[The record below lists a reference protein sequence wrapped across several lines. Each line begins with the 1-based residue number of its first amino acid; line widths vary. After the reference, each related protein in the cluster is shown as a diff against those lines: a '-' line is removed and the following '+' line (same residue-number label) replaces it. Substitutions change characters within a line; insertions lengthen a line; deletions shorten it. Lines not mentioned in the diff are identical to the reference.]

1 MLLRPRQK
9 TFVDRSVAALEAE
22 GNTLSVAPTGAG
34 KTVMF
39 SAILGRLVGDGDQKA
54 LVLAHRDELT
64 AQNRSLFEIMN
75 PKISTSVFDATTK
88 SWDGQ
93 VTFSMV
99 PTLSRDDNLATM
111 PHIDLLVID
120 EAHHAV
126 ADTYQ
131 KIIKAAKEKNESCRV
146 LGVTA
151 TPNRSDRRGLIEV
164 FSNVGDQIWVG
175 ELIRSGHLVPPRTH
189 IMDVGINEKLLKLRR
204 DGAEFDMEAAAEVL
218 NQRPINEAVVEHWLD
233 KAKGRPTVVFC
244 STVDHARDV
253 SQAFEA
259 EGIKT
264 AFVYGDLG
272 SSQRERELAK
282 FQTGEVSV
290 IVNVA
295 VLTEGWD
302 HPPTSCVI
310 LLRPSSA
317 KSTMIQMIGR
327 GLRTV
332 DAGKYSGVTKTDCVV
347 LDFGRSCWVHGTIE
361 QDAMLDNPVLDNLD
375 PMQMDCPACG
385 SKIPLASYECPICGE
400 QFEIEKRERGQSEIE
415 QLTHVQMM
423 EVNLLQQSNF
433 LWVDLFGDDSSLISS
448 GFQAWGGL
456 FQFEGAWYAVGGKNG
471 EEAKLLTSGERI
483 VCLAA
488 ANDWLNL
495 YETEDTVYKTRNW
508 LSEMPTQKQIK
519 VLPKQDKLD
528 FSLTR
533 YRASALIS
541 FEMNKKA
548 IHALIT
554 AAHKQAA

>member
-1 MLLRPRQK
+1 
-9 TFVDRSVAALEAE
+9 
-22 GNTLSVAPTGAG
+22 
-34 KTVMF
+34 MF
-39 SAILGRLVGDGDQKA
+39 SAILGRLVVGGDQKA

-64 AQNRSLFEIMN
+64 VQNRTLFEIMN
-75 PKISTSVFDATTK
+75 PNISTSVYDATTK

-93 VTFSMV
+93 VIFSMV

-126 ADTYQ
+126 ADTYK
-131 KIIKAAKEKNESCRV
+131 KIINAAKEKNESCRV

-189 IMDVGINEKLLKLRR
+189 IMDVGINEKLLELRR
-204 DGAEFDMEAAAEVL
+204 EGAEFDMEAAAEVL
-218 NQRPINEAVVEHWLD
+218 NQRPVNEAVVEHWLD

-259 EGIKT
+259 EGIET
-264 AFVYGDLG
+264 ALVYGDLG
-272 SSQRERELAK
+272 SSQRERELEK

-332 DAGKYSGVTKTDCVV
+332 DATKYPGVTKSDCVV

-361 QDAMLDNPVLDNLD
+361 QDAMLDNPVLDNLV

-400 QFEIEKRERGQSEIE
+400 QFEIEKRERGRSEAE
-415 QLTHVQMM
+415 PLTHVQMM

-456 FQFEGAWYAVGGKNG
+456 FQFEGTWYAVGGKNG
-471 EEAKLLTSGERI
+471 DETKLLTSGERI
-483 VCLAA
+483 VCLAT

-495 YETEDTVYKTRNW
+495 YETEDTVHKTRDW
-508 LSEMPTQKQIK
+508 LNEMPTQKQIQ

-528 FSLTR
+528 FNLTR
-533 YRASALIS
+533 YRASALIT

-548 IHALIT
+548 IYAIII
-554 AAHKQAA
+554 AAHKQVA

>member
-39 SAILGRLVGDGDQKA
+39 SAILGRLVSGGDRKA

-64 AQNRSLFEIMN
+64 AQNRSVFEIMN
-75 PKISTSVFDATTK
+75 PNISTSVFDATTK

-126 ADTYQ
+126 AETYQ
-131 KIIKAAKEKNESCRV
+131 KIVNAAKEKNENCRI

-151 TPNRSDRRGLIEV
+151 TPNRSDRRGLIKV

-189 IMDVGINEKLLKLRR
+189 IMDVGINEKLRKLRK
-204 DGAEFDMEAAAEVL
+204 DGAEFDMEAAAELL
-218 NQRPINEAVVEHWLD
+218 NQRPINEAVVEHWRE
-233 KAKGRPTVVFC
+233 KANGRPTVVFC
-244 STVDHARDV
+244 ATVDHARDV
-253 SQAFEA
+253 SQAFQA

-272 SSQRERELAK
+272 SSQRERELEK
-282 FQTGEVSV
+282 FQNGEVTV

-332 DAGKYSGVTKTDCVV
+332 DAAKYPGVKKSDCII

-361 QDAMLDNPVLDNLD
+361 QDAMLDNPILDNLE
-375 PMQMDCPACG
+375 PLQMDCPACG
-385 SKIPLASYECPICGE
+385 SRIPLASYECPICGE
-400 QFEIEKRERGQSEIE
+400 QFEVKKRNRVERETE
-415 QLTHVQMM
+415 NLTHVEMM
-423 EVNLLQQSNF
+423 EINLLQQSNF
-433 LWVDLFGDDSSLISS
+433 LWVDLFGDDNSLISS
-448 GFQAWGGL
+448 GFKAWGGL
-456 FQFEGAWYAVGGKNG
+456 FQFEDTWYAVGGKNG
-471 EEAKLLTSGERI
+471 EEAKLLTSGPRI

-495 YETEDTVYKTRNW
+495 YETEDTVHKTRDW
-508 LSEMPTQKQIK
+508 LREMPTQKQIK
-519 VLPKQDKLD
+519 VLQKQDKLD

-533 YRASALIS
+533 YRASALIT

-548 IHALIT
+548 IHTLIT
-554 AAHKQAA
+554 VSVV